1 LEIGT
6 LSDEEHQDQDT
17 VGHLMR
23 MEMDMSSAGD
33 VSVSGNGSE
42 SILEGTMLK
51 RSSHHYWHERYLVF
65 SADNTLSYYHKK
77 GADRARRSYSISRE
91 AGCEVGSLFVS
102 QRPNKDGKELIYCFK
117 LTWNNAESRSH
128 ESILNE
134 SYIVRDDGSSVGTE
148 VDTRK
153 VLGEPGHN
161 FDAAEKAL
169 DDDIDFLFENYGAE
183 EKDRFDSPVLKG
195 ALPLIEE
202 REHSH
207 RSGDLSLECNN
218 ILHASNDN
226 RVSNQNSSSNM
237 PTAKKKI
244 KKSLLPNP
252 GKAFKN
258 MSSKKSVK
266 GETESPA
273 DGICPRPE
281 DDPNKSNISL
291 NYTGDSMDVSL
302 KRAERVQRLYAEK
315 KMKERDKLRKQY
327 MSDKK
332 ANRKKQ
338 QKLLLHG
345 TKVAVAA
352 SAAAGVAILTAGV
365 GLVAGLVFVGIGA
378 AAGASSTT
386 SALGLPKRGKRP
398 EIVIA
403 TPSYE
408 EAKLWKSTLDA
419 HLEYENL
426 KETTWG
432 RILFEGGKVNN
443 AFIARE
449 LGSTSFEDLN
459 DRRGGDTPFLFE
471 PSTQWTPLDG
481 LVLSLLGAG
490 NQGLRIFREEK
501 SHEYLEAQQS
511 RSVHRMF
518 TNLSV
523 DGGKCAPLKSHIVL
537 NTSPLDAFMCIM
549 SCARILPNGAENSFG
564 PRSEQAASFRV
575 VEKID
580 DHMDIVH
587 LTFRPLYLFPS
598 WTCPRDFVM
607 VRYWRFEPDGSFVIC
622 YESVQH
628 RYCPPVDGYVRGEM
642 HQAYT
647 ISPTKAALN
656 SRAGANLDS
665 QSQECL
671 LTAVVQ
677 VDPRGWVPISPF
689 PSVSF
694 RSYGDAFGVSALLQ
708 LLDIRDAI
716 DRDRFLAVSLDVE
729 PPTSYYSQLK
739 INDLPVSEEEE
750 LSLKA
755 SSTRRAS
762 GDGER
767 NYDFSYAARES
778 SKVHDSPSGLSST
791 PPPCDL
797 EKWAEPD
804 ANSFLVRGPTYKKDQ
819 VKINAGQSI
828 ARLITMDI
836 VEVETPLYTGLTKH
850 PSERVQL
857 ALRKEKYLKAK
868 GLPSD
873 VPPFIF
879 AVNIV
884 LPGEPLYHA
893 VFYFGVDDMSE
904 IDGTSG
910 TPSSKLCNEFFFGD
924 SDDFRD
930 KTFKLIP
937 QIVQGNFMVRKAVGS
952 TPAIMGKK
960 LRQLYVKDE
969 IDKRF
974 FEIVLDCCSSSV
986 AAGVIRL
993 SLGYA
998 KTLVVDMGFLFEGNS
1013 PDVLPER
1020 IFGSVRCKH
1029 PVFHNIRPVAPPA
1042 PNAF

>member
-1 LEIGT
+1 MG
-6 LSDEEHQDQDT
+6 
-17 VGHLMR
+17 
-23 MEMDMSSAGD
+23 MDMTSAGD
-33 VSVSGNGSE
+33 VSVSGNCNE
-42 SILEGTMLK
+42 CILEGTLLK
-51 RSSHHYWHERYLVF
+51 RSSHHYWHERYFLF
-65 SADNTLSYYHKK
+65 SADNTLSYYHEK

-91 AGCEVGSLFVS
+91 AGCEVGSLYVS
-102 QRPNKDGKELIYCFK
+102 QRPSKDGKELIYCFK
-117 LTWNNAESRSH
+117 LAWHTAESGSNQ
-128 ESILNE
+128 SILNE
-134 SYIVRDDGSSVGTE
+134 SYIVRDDGSSVGTG
-148 VDTRK
+148 VDSRK
-153 VLGEPGHN
+153 RLGEPGHN
-161 FDAAEKAL
+161 FDAVENAL
-169 DDDIDFLFENYGAE
+169 DDDIDFLFENYGAIE
-183 EKDRFDSPVLKG
+183 ADRCNSPVVKG
-195 ALPLIEE
+195 ALPLVEE
-202 REHSH
+202 REDLHM
-207 RSGDLSLECNN
+207 SGELSLDCNS
-218 ILHASNDN
+218 ILFANSDN
-226 RVSNQNSSSNM
+226 RVSNQNSSNNI
-237 PTAKKKI
+237 PTAEKKK
-244 KKSLLPNP
+244 KKKKAFFPNP
-252 GKAFKN
+252 GKPFKN
-258 MSSKKSVK
+258 MSSKNSAK
-266 GETESPA
+266 GEKESPA
-273 DGICPRPE
+273 DGLCPNPE
-281 DDPNKSNISL
+281 EEPNRSHVSFKHNCD
-291 NYTGDSMDVSL
+291 TMDTSL
-302 KRAERVQRLYAEK
+302 KRTERVQRLCAEQ
-315 KMKERDKLRKQY
+315 KMKERDKLRQQY
-327 MSDKK
+327 LSQKK
-332 ANRKKQ
+332 ANKKKQ

-365 GLVAGLVFVGIGA
+365 GLVAGLAFVGIGA

-386 SALGLPKRGKRP
+386 SGLGLPKRGKRS

-408 EAKLWKSTLDA
+408 EAKLWRSTLDA

-432 RILFEGGKVNN
+432 KILFEGGKVNN

-459 DRRGGDTPFLFE
+459 DRRGGDKPFLFE

-481 LVLSLLGAG
+481 FVLSLLGPG

-501 SHEYLEAQQS
+501 GREYPEAQQS
-511 RSVHRMF
+511 RPAHSMF

-523 DGGKCAPLKSHIVL
+523 DGEKCAPLKSHIVL

-549 SCARILPNGAENSFG
+549 SYARIMPDGIENSFG

-587 LTFRPLYLFPS
+587 LVFRPLYLFPS
-598 WTCPRDFVM
+598 WTYPRDFVL

-647 ISPTKAALN
+647 ISPTKAAFN
-656 SRAGANLDS
+656 RKAGANLDS
-665 QSQECL
+665 QPHDCL

-689 PSVSF
+689 PYVSF
-694 RSYGDAFGVSALLQ
+694 RGYGDAFGVSALLQ

-729 PPTSYYSQLK
+729 PPTNYYSQLK
-739 INDLPVSEEEE
+739 INDLPASEAEE

-755 SSTRRAS
+755 SSARRAS
-762 GDGER
+762 GDSER

-778 SKVHDSPSGLSST
+778 SKVYDSPSGLFST
-791 PPPCDL
+791 PPPCEL

-836 VEVETPLYTGLTKH
+836 VEVETPIYTGLTKH
-850 PSERVQL
+850 PTERVQL
-857 ALRKEKYLKAK
+857 ALHKEKQLKAK

-879 AVNIV
+879 ALNIV

-893 VFYFGVDDMSE
+893 VFYFGVDDLSE

-924 SDDFRD
+924 SDEFRD

-969 IDKRF
+969 INKRF

-1020 IFGSVRCKH
+1020 VFGSVRCKN
-1029 PVFHNIRPVAPPA
+1029 PVFHNVRRVVPSA
-1042 PNAF
+1042 PNAC